1 MATVTP
7 ATILSRF
14 NKRMRDTEDRT
25 FTSSEKDEFYAAALD
40 DPYCTKLSRDDSLTI
55 VANQPTY
62 EMPEGF
68 VGNLTDIGYDVN
80 DYGYTHYLDR
90 QAFEVLDDLLIFHY
104 SYQNLPAG
112 KTLYL
117 IGQKKLATTDDVPE
131 YLVPYIIELMSIEA
145 FETLK
150 SGLTTRFLK
159 NDITMSE
166 IIASISTHERKAAS
180 LRSNL
185 ANKRSVQG

>member
-7 ATILSRF
+7 TAIMARF
-14 NKRMRDTEDRT
+14 NTRMRDTQDRT

-40 DPYCTKLSRDDSLTI
+40 DPYCTKLARDTSLTI
-55 VANQPTY
+55 VANQATY
-62 EMPEGF
+62 TVPAGF
-68 VGNLTDIGYDVN
+68 VGNLTDVGYDVN
-80 DYGYTHYLDR
+80 SYGYTHYLDR
-90 QAFEVLDDLLIFHY
+90 QSFEVVDGTLIFHY
-104 SYQNLPAG
+104 SYQSLPAG
-112 KTLYL
+112 KTLHL
-117 IGQKKLATTDDVPE
+117 IGQKKLDVADNVPE
-131 YLVPYIIELMSIEA
+131 YLVPYILELMSIEA

-166 IIASISTHERKAAS
+166 IVTSISTHERKAAS
-180 LRSNL
+180 YRSNL

>member
-1 MATVTP
+1 MATLTP
-7 ATILSRF
+7 TQIVDRF
-14 NKRMRDTEDRT
+14 NKRIRDTDDRT
-25 FTSSEKDEFYAAALD
+25 FTSSEKEEFYAAALD
-40 DPYCTKLSRDDSLTI
+40 DPYCTKLSKDTTVTI
-55 VANQPTY
+55 VANQAAYTLPT
-62 EMPEGF
+62 GF
-68 VGNLTDIGYDVN
+68 VGNLTDVGYDVN

-90 QAFEVLDDLLIFHY
+90 QAYEVIDGELIFHY
-104 SYQNLPAG
+104 SYKQLPAG
-112 KTLYL
+112 KTLHL
-117 IGQKKLATTDDVPE
+117 IGQKKLATSDNVPE

-166 IIASISTHERKAAS
+166 IIASIGTHERKAAAH
-180 LRSNL
+180 RSNL

>member
-1 MATVTP
+1 MT
-7 ATILSRF
+7 RF

-25 FTSSEKDEFYAAALD
+25 FTSSEKDEFYASALD
-40 DPYCTKLSRDDSLTI
+40 DPYCTKLSRDDSLTV
-55 VANQPTY
+55 VANQSVYTMPT
-62 EMPEGF
+62 GF

-80 DYGYTHYLDR
+80 NYGYTHYLDR
-90 QAFEVLDDLLIFHY
+90 QAFEVVDDQLIFHY

-117 IGQKKLATTDDVPE
+117 IGQKKLATSDNVPE

-180 LRSNL
+180 YRSNL